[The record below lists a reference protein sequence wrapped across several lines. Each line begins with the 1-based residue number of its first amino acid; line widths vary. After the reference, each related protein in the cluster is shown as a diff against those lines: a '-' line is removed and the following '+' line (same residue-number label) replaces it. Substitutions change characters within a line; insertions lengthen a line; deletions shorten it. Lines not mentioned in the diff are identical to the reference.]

1 MDRLEKDFIVS
12 RRGSL
17 RVTEKLTKPTVYS
30 IHLHNISKPVFVTSA
45 KKAAIIHVGSK
56 FYAEII
62 LKLVSHI

>member
-1 MDRLEKDFIVS
+1 M
-12 RRGSL
+12 
-17 RVTEKLTKPTVYS
+17 TEKLTKPTVYS